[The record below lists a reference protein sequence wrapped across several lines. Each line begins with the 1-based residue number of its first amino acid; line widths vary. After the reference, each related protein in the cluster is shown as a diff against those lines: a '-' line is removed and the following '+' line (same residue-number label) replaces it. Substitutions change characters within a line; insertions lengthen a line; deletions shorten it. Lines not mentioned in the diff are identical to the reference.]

1 MVLILSLVGIILGG
15 NLVPKKSKGHGK
27 PSHSGKSG
35 STGNTGTVGPYH
47 PYQPSSSTYPSP
59 QGPSGPE
66 VSKYLKAYV
75 EDCTQANSIAYNLE
89 QLGKL
94 DIIGLDF
101 SLNCYESVNS
111 TLSKL
116 KGIDY
121 RGKVF
126 IHFDQTAQS
135 DTCGALPP
143 AAELKKNGMTEV
155 QGEDIMNNCYDTL
168 KKNVDS
174 SNMDII
180 KGILWEQ
187 EGNKFINACASV
199 EWCQSFWKTKGLEFA
214 GWLTKFDF
222 FVPLDQN
229 LNWDYAFYE
238 YYNIYSKCKKLTP
251 LSSCQVDY
259 NPTADKCFPGAQSS
273 PDKTPTKCGEGKVYC
288 ENISPE
294 DRGSWMATVL
304 INSKNNSFPMEDRD
318 ISKKV
323 IYFTFT
329 TGSNPSFYQ
338 TITTAKQ
345 FDKFVEGFFSTF
357 TKAGVKNIQKYKIGV
372 WGCPQW
378 MGKGTSTIS
387 FC

>member
-15 NLVPKKSKGHGK
+15 NLVPKKSKGH
-27 PSHSGKSG
+27 GKSG

-59 QGPSGPE
+59 KGPSGPE

-101 SLNCYESVNS
+101 SLSCYESVNS

-116 KGIDY
+116 KNNDY

-126 IHFDQTAQS
+126 IHFDQTNWS
-135 DTCGALPP
+135 PTCGEQPSS
-143 AAELKKNGMTEV
+143 AELGEKGMTEA
-155 QGEDIMNNCYDTL
+155 QGDAIMNNCYDTL
-168 KKNVDS
+168 KKEVDS
-174 SNMDII
+174 SNMDLV

-199 EWCQSFWKTKGLEFA
+199 DWCKSFWETKGLEFA

-222 FVPLDQN
+222 FAPLAQD
-229 LNWDYAFYE
+229 LNWEYAFYE
-238 YYNIYSKCKKLTP
+238 YYNIYSKCEKGVQNP
-251 LSSCQVDY
+251 SCQVDY
-259 NPTADKCFPGAQSS
+259 NPPTADKCFPGAQSS
-273 PDKTPTKCGEGKVYC
+273 PDKNPTGCGKGKVYC
-288 ENISPE
+288 ENISSKE
-294 DRGSWMATVL
+294 RGSWMATVL
-304 INSKNNSFPMEDRD
+304 ISSRNSIFPPVDTD

-345 FDKFVEGFFSTF
+345 FDEFVDGFFSTF